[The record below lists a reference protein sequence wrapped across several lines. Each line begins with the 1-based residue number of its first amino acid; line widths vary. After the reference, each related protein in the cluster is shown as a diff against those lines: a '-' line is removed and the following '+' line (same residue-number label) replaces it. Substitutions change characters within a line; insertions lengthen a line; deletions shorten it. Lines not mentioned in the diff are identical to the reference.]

1 MLATSAPN
9 IFYVIGLPIL
19 FMAVTGLIS
28 VGLYKVLGAVF
39 RS

>member
-9 IFYVIGLPIL
+9 IFYVLGIPIIC
-19 FMAVTGLIS
+19 MAVTGLIS
-28 VGLYKVLGAVF
+28 VGLYKVLGAMF